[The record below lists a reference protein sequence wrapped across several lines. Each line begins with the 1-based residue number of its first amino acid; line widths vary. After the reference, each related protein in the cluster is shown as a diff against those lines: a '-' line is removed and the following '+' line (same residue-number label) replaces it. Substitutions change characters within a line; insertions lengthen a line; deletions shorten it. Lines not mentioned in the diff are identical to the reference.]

1 MDRLYSAVEQFK
13 AIITSKPPKFSAI
26 AREDSDTRLSHVW
39 KTILE
44 YIWDIS
50 DGDEQF
56 KQAVHDY
63 AVTGLYVLDSNVWN
77 IIRELKPSE
86 RGELE
91 IVDVINWYVDRGR
104 TGYSELEGFWS
115 DAGTPDS
122 LVQANKLVSEKEK
135 K

>member
-1 MDRLYSAVEQFK
+1 MDRHLIKIEE
-13 AIITSKPPKFSAI
+13 KPEKPKS
-26 AREDSDTRLSHVW
+26 
-39 KTILE
+39 
-44 YIWDIS
+44 
-50 DGDEQF
+50 
-56 KQAVHDY
+56 DY
-63 AVTGLYVLDSNVWN
+63 AVTGLYGLDSNVWN

-122 LVQANKLVSEKEK
+122 LVQANKLISQRRKND
-135 K
+135 